1 MLELETMYLIIIGLL
16 TVHLFFF
23 LGFQYQVLQ
32 LLDELAFPS
41 DDPIMT
47 STLFAH
53 EEELEE
59 EPEQTVEE
67 WDEPEEEEPE
77 EEEPEPAEELEEEVE
92 EEPEREVFKPT
103 KQTPKQTPKLSILYE
118 VGDYTPSGEATL
130 RQLKGM
136 RKDDLIGICDMHG
149 LDTDGTKADLIERI
163 VEMETPV
170 EGEDHAPYDPTM
182 FSTTTL

>member
-59 EPEQTVEE
+59 ELEEEPEQTVEE
-67 WDEPEEEEPE
+67 WDEPEEE
-77 EEEPEPAEELEEEVE
+77 VE
-92 EEPEREVFKPT
+92 EEPEREVFKLT
-103 KQTPKQTPKLSILYE
+103 KQTPKQTPKLSVLYE

-149 LDTDGTKADLIERI
+149 LDTDGTKAALIERI
-163 VEMETPV
+163 VEMEAPV
-170 EGEDHAPYDPTM
+170 EGESHAPYDPKM